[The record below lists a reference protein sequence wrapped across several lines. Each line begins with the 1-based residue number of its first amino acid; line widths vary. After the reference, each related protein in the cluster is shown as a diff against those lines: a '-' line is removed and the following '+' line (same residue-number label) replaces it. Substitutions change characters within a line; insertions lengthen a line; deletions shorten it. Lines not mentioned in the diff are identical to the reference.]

1 MTATFASY
9 AAVAIENTRIYTSAQ
24 EQAWISTVLLQVT
37 EATQSLTSID
47 DLVSAIVRLTPLLVG
62 VKGCAVFLWHESLE
76 GFLLK
81 AAYGENP
88 AQQDKFSGL
97 LVQPGTLPA
106 FDKLLATRAPVL
118 ISNPAADLSMPDIE
132 STAPGSTILV
142 LLPMATRSA
151 LVGAFLITY
160 DIQSIGPGNNPSREE
175 ERLGI
180 IQGISQQTA
189 VAIENI
195 RLIEARQEEA
205 YVTAVLLQVAQ
216 AVVGSNNL
224 HDTLES
230 IVNIMPILVG
240 IDISVIYLWDD
251 ENHLF
256 KPESVF
262 AGSTDAENEL
272 KSQSYRNGDFPILDT
287 IWQTDCPVIISLE
300 SQAISPL
307 DWNKLP
313 VPDLAPDPKQILKH
327 TSGLVMGFPLSAKGE
342 LFGALIAEESSS
354 ITSFREKRLEIISGI
369 AQQASLAIQNDR
381 LQKEMVGQ
389 ERLEREIQ
397 LAREIQQTFL
407 PGAMLEPSGWELDV
421 RWRPARQ
428 VGGDFY
434 DFFELP
440 GDRMGLVIAD
450 VSDKGMPAALYMA
463 VTRTLIRA
471 TVPDYDS
478 PAQVLERV
486 NNLLLM
492 NSQDGLFVTA
502 FYAVVNLGS
511 GELTYASAGHNL
523 PLLLRARSG
532 KAEPLIKG
540 GPALGIIGGEIQLD
554 DHFIQIETDDCLVLY
569 TDGVTETFSPSGEI
583 YGEDRLRQIIERT
596 SGSSACTLLE
606 AIDQSLIDYL
616 RGDPPGDDI
625 TIMAV
630 HRLSQLTSGTK

>member
-1 MTATFASY
+1 
-9 AAVAIENTRIYTSAQ
+9 
-24 EQAWISTVLLQVT
+24 
-37 EATQSLTSID
+37 
-47 DLVSAIVRLTPLLVG
+47 
-62 VKGCAVFLWHESLE
+62 
-76 GFLLK
+76 
-81 AAYGENP
+81 
-88 AQQDKFSGL
+88 
-97 LVQPGTLPA
+97 
-106 FDKLLATRAPVL
+106 
-118 ISNPAADLSMPDIE
+118 
-132 STAPGSTILV
+132 
-142 LLPMATRSA
+142 
-151 LVGAFLITY
+151 
-160 DIQSIGPGNNPSREE
+160 
-175 ERLGI
+175 
-180 IQGISQQTA
+180 
-189 VAIENI
+189 
-195 RLIEARQEEA
+195 
-205 YVTAVLLQVAQ
+205 
-216 AVVGSNNL
+216 
-224 HDTLES
+224 
-230 IVNIMPILVG
+230 
-240 IDISVIYLWDD
+240 
-251 ENHLF
+251 
-256 KPESVF
+256 
-262 AGSTDAENEL
+262 
-272 KSQSYRNGDFPILDT
+272 
-287 IWQTDCPVIISLE
+287 
-300 SQAISPL
+300 
-307 DWNKLP
+307 
-313 VPDLAPDPKQILKH
+313 
-327 TSGLVMGFPLSAKGE
+327 MGFPLSAKGK
-342 LFGALIAEESSS
+342 LFGALISEESSS

-381 LQKEMVGQ
+381 LQKEMLGQ

-407 PGAMLEPSGWELDV
+407 PGAMLEPRGWELDV

-523 PLLLRARSG
+523 PLLLRAHSG
-532 KAEPLIKG
+532 KAEPLVKG

-616 RGDPPGDDI
+616 RGDPPGDDT